1 MDNIKWIKKRKGL
14 RNVVRFL
21 EKVRIRGMLDCF
33 EDYLK
38 EGDRVLDFGCG
49 LGGISEKLI
58 NDGYD
63 VVSLDVK
70 NVSLTDMEPVI
81 YDGKKIPFK
90 DDSFD
95 VALVLTVLHH
105 TADPEKLL
113 EEVGRVAKRIVVI
126 EDVYDSLVGKYIT
139 FFFDSLFN
147 LEFSGHP
154 HSNKSDEEW
163 KKCFKRLGFSLV
175 REEKKRSMV
184 FFEHGVYILERE
196 KSAN

>member
-1 MDNIKWIKKRKGL
+1 MANIKWIKKRKGL
-14 RNVVRFL
+14 RSVVRFL
-21 EKVRIRGMLDCF
+21 ERVRNKRVFDCF

-49 LGGISEKLI
+49 LGGVSEKLI
-58 NDGYD
+58 SDGYD
-63 VVSLDVK
+63 VVSLDVE
-70 NVSLTDMEPVI
+70 NMSLTDMEPVI

-105 TADPEKLL
+105 TPDPEKLL
-113 EEVGRVAKRIVVI
+113 KEVGRVADRMVVV
-126 EDVYDSLVGKYIT
+126 EDVYSGLVGKYVT

-175 REEKKRSMV
+175 REDKKRSMV
-184 FFEHGVYILERE
+184 FFEHGIYILERE
-196 KSAN
+196 KRS

>member
-1 MDNIKWIKKRKGL
+1 MANIKWIKRRKGL
-14 RNVVRFL
+14 RSVVRFL
-21 EKVRIRGMLDCF
+21 ERVRNKGVFDCF

-49 LGGISEKLI
+49 LGGVSEKLI
-58 NDGYD
+58 SDGYD
-63 VVSLDVK
+63 VVSLDVE
-70 NVSLTDMEPVI
+70 NMSLTDMEPVI

-105 TADPEKLL
+105 TPDPEKLL
-113 EEVGRVAKRIVVI
+113 KEVGRVANRIVII
-126 EDVYDSLVGKYIT
+126 EDIYGGLVGKYAT

-147 LEFSGHP
+147 LEFFGHP

-175 REEKKRSMV
+175 REDKKRSMV
-184 FFEHGVYILERE
+184 FFEHGIYILERE
-196 KSAN
+196 KRS

>member
-1 MDNIKWIKKRKGL
+1 M
-14 RNVVRFL
+14 VRFL
-21 EKVRIRGMLDCF
+21 ERVRIREMLDCF

-58 NDGYD
+58 SDGYD

-70 NVSLTDMEPVI
+70 NVSLTDVEPVI
-81 YDGKKIPFK
+81 YDGKKIPFE
-90 DDSFD
+90 DNSFD

-105 TADPEKLL
+105 TVDPEKIL

-175 REEKKRSMV
+175 REDKKRSMV
-184 FFEHGVYILERE
+184 FFEHGIYILERE
-196 KSAN
+196 KGAN